1 MNRVLQ
7 LGVVLACSA
16 ALASCGGASAAPE
29 HAAQQAEAP
38 AAAVQVVPASTTA
51 LESAI
56 EISGNLAPQAR
67 VGIAPKLGGTLDR
80 VMVNLGDR
88 VGVGTVVAT
97 LDRGEIDAQVDAAAA
112 AVNVAKASLEAAEAA
127 LVNAGREVERARNL
141 FEGGALSRAQ
151 LDSAETQNRAATA
164 QRDLGRANVVQA
176 EAALRRAREVQ
187 RDATLR
193 SPIPGVVVE
202 RNFDAGSLVG
212 PGEKPVVA
220 VADNRTLKLE
230 AGVSELEAG
239 RLKPGM
245 AASLTVA
252 ALPGRA
258 FEGRITALA
267 PEIDLRNR
275 HFRIEVRVANDDAS
289 LLGGMYATAR
299 VVTNR
304 AEQAV
309 AVPREAVFT
318 ARRAAH
324 GLRGLRRQGLGR
336 ACHRRNRGRGACADR
351 VGCFGRPAG
360 RGRRTAAGCRG
371 REDSPGSGELSD
383 VDF

>member
-7 LGVVLACSA
+7 LGVVIACSA

-38 AAAVQVVPASTTA
+38 AAAVQVVPASTAA

-80 VMVNLGDR
+80 VLVNLGDR
-88 VGVGTVVAT
+88 VAVGTVVAT

-164 QRDLGRANVVQA
+164 QRELGRANVVQA

-212 PGEKPVVA
+212 PGEKPVIA

-252 ALPGRA
+252 ALPGRS

-289 LLGGMYATAR
+289 LLGGMYAVAR
-299 VVTNR
+299 VVTSR

-318 ARRAAH
+318 REGRRMVYVVSGDKVSAVPVTEGIADAGRVQILSGVSAGQQVVADARRQVAE
-324 GLRGLRRQGLGR
+324 G
-336 ACHRRNRGRGACADR
+336 
-351 VGCFGRPAG
+351 VKIRP
-360 RGRRTAAGCRG
+360 
-371 REDSPGSGELSD
+371 
-383 VDF
+383 VVVN